1 MIKASE
7 AFIPT
12 RRSLLTRLKQWD
24 DHESWKDFFNTYWKL
39 VYGVALKSGLNE
51 TEAQEVVQET
61 VIAVAKKMHDFKY
74 DPAVGSFKGWLL
86 HITRCRIADQLR
98 RRYREAAVAQP
109 PFADTSRTDAMARVP
124 DPSSLNLEAVWE
136 EDWQQNLIAAA
147 LARVKKQVKPRQY
160 QIFDLYVIKGW
171 PVTQVR
177 QTLGVSAPQVYLAKF
192 RISKLV
198 KREAKK
204 LEAEML

>member
-1 MIKASE
+1 MIKIPE
-7 AFIPT
+7 EIIPT

-24 DHESWKDFFNTYWKL
+24 DHESWKDFFDTYWKL
-39 VYGVALKSGLNE
+39 VYSAALKSGLNE

-74 DPAVGSFKGWLL
+74 DPAVGSFKSWLL

-98 RRYREAAVAQP
+98 KRYKEAVVAQAP
-109 PFADTSRTDAMARVP
+109 SNNTSRTDAMATLP
-124 DPSSLNLEAVWE
+124 DPNSLNLEAIWD

-147 LARVKKQVKPRQY
+147 LTRVKQEVSARQY

-171 PVTQVR
+171 PVNQVR
-177 QTLGVSAPQVYLAKF
+177 QTLGVSPSQVYLAKF
-192 RISKLV
+192 RISGLV
-198 KREAKK
+198 KKAVKK

>member
-1 MIKASE
+1 MIKIPE
-7 AFIPT
+7 EIIPT

-24 DHESWKDFFNTYWKL
+24 DHESWKDFFDTYWKL
-39 VYGVALKSGLNE
+39 VYSAALKSGLNE

-74 DPAVGSFKGWLL
+74 DPAVGSFKSWLL

-98 RRYREAAVAQP
+98 KRYKEAVVAQAP
-109 PFADTSRTDAMARVP
+109 SNDTSRTDAMAALP
-124 DPSSLNLEAVWE
+124 DPNSLNLEAIWD

-147 LARVKKQVKPRQY
+147 LTRVKKEVNARQY
-160 QIFDLYVIKGW
+160 QIFDLYVVKDW
-171 PVTQVR
+171 PVNQVR
-177 QTLGVSAPQVYLAKF
+177 QTLGVSASQVYLAKF
-192 RISKLV
+192 RISNHV
-198 KREAKK
+198 KKAVKK

>member
-1 MIKASE
+1 MIKTPE
-7 AFIPT
+7 EIIPT

-24 DHESWKDFFNTYWKL
+24 DHESWKDFFDTYWKL
-39 VYGVALKSGLNE
+39 VYGVAVKSGLNE
-51 TEAQEVVQET
+51 NEAQEVVQET

-98 RRYREAAVAQP
+98 KRYREKARAEPLPAE
-109 PFADTSRTDAMARVP
+109 TTRTDAMAKIP
-124 DPSSLNLEAVWE
+124 DPASLNLEAIWE
-136 EDWQQNLIAAA
+136 EDWQQNLVTAA
-147 LARVKKQVKPRQY
+147 LARVKRRVKPRQY
-160 QIFDLYVIKGW
+160 QIFDLYAVKGW

-177 QTLGVSAPQVYLAKF
+177 ETLGISATQVYLAKL

-198 KREAKK
+198 KKEVKK